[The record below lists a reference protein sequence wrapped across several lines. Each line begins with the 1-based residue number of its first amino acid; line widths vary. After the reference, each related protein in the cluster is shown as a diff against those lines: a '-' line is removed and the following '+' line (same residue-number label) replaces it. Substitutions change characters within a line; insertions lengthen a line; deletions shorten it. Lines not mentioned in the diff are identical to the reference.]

1 MEKIEKE
8 VTSFHIHFNQNTHS
22 MPIEDY
28 QKAIN
33 TTKIIFDNLTKDIIK
48 TNEVKLMVS
57 APKEGGV
64 VINWEIVAVVFAGFS
79 LFLQFITT
87 PEGRLITKRIFKKT
101 PEEMIN
107 EGFDKLDFIKV
118 MIKAFF
124 EMKQDEL
131 KQLIDELKKVN
142 EDIVKLD
149 KSLKAVSD
157 FYYMCNSNPNIN
169 GIGFSL
175 EHNFSI
181 DRKDFFE
188 HLTNDIVRDLG
199 AHTEYKSLTIV
210 KPVTKR
216 TSKGKWTLSET
227 GANEEQNYTMED
239 EVFKEKT
246 LNGDFVKQKPEDD
259 EILALIEYNVE
270 YKNGFK
276 TIKDRKIISI
286 YEFNK
291 KKFENRDLPKDFEL
305 NKVKKK
311 DMYNGQ
317 LSLFDMPNRNKEN
330 DDA

>member
-1 MEKIEKE
+1 MEQVEKE
-8 VTSFHIHFNQNTHS
+8 VTSFYIHFNQDTHS

-48 TNEVKLMVS
+48 TNEVKLMVT
-57 APKEGGV
+57 APKEGGI
-64 VINWEIVAVVFAGFS
+64 VINWDIVTCAIAGAAFIW
-79 LFLQFITT
+79 QFI
-87 PEGRLITKRIFKKT
+87 ESESGKLIIKRLFNKT
-101 PEEMIN
+101 PQEMIN
-107 EGFDKLDFIKV
+107 EGFDKLDFIKA

-131 KQLIDELKKVN
+131 KKLIDDLKEVN

-149 KSLKAVSD
+149 KSLKAVGD
-157 FYYMCNSNPNIN
+157 FYFMCNRNPNIN

-175 EHNFSI
+175 EHEFPI

-188 HLTNDIVRDLG
+188 HLTNDIIRDLG
-199 AHTEYKSLTIV
+199 VHTEYKSLTIV

-246 LNGDFVKQKPEDD
+246 LNGDFVKQNPEDD
-259 EILALIEYNVE
+259 EILALTEYNVE
-270 YKNGFK
+270 YKNGIK
-276 TIKDRKIISI
+276 SVKDRKVIEI

-291 KKFENRDLPKDFEL
+291 KKFENRDLPENFEL
-305 NKVKKK
+305 NRAKKK
-311 DMYNGQ
+311 EINDGQ
-317 LSLFDMPNRNKEN
+317 LNLFDQLKNEGDNN
-330 DDA
+330 A